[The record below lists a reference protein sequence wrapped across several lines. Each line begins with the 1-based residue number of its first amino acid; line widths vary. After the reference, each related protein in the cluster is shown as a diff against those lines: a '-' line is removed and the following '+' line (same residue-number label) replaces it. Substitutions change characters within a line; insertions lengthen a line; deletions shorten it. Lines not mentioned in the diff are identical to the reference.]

1 MNSLSADQRIFMS
14 HKNFKSLWLKSSSK
28 FLNLVIEYI
37 KIPKQLFVIVVCDV
51 LKLLTFSRM
60 WPQI

>member
-1 MNSLSADQRIFMS
+1 MS

-37 KIPKQLFVIVVCDV
+37 KIPKQLFVIVVFDV
-51 LKLLTFSRM
+51 LKLLTFSQM